1 MQYHRAAAVQA
12 VDQSR
17 EDSLLCHVCS
27 ATLVL
32 ADILYD
38 LPSLLTDECFV
49 GIFEAELL
57 RLRTLNALLVL
68 EGQRGGLQ
76 VDGVAQISFVL
87 QDTSHGVCR
96 PVVRLGDIHSGQLY
110 AILLVVEIT
119 RRRNLVFFELLC
131 DLGRTLSGNTEVE
144 DIPYHRSCFQVRYHM
159 PFGVC
164 RVLHIPIAGTGG
176 NSGTSLGLETNYG
189 ATLLAAVLGIE
200 FVHEIP
206 EGCEVV
212 GRLVQAVHAIVD
224 GDEAHTV
231 AGEDE
236 FGVLTHLKVLT
247 AQPGHVLHNKG
258 FHLTVFHQLHDLLPT
273 GAVEVRSRV
282 TVIIQEEGVGEAFL
296 SSILLQ

>member
-1 MQYHRAAAVQA
+1 MPKIGLYPDSKLSCLSIIQSQENRLSHRPI
-12 VDQSR
+12 S
-17 EDSLLCHVCS
+17 S
-27 ATLVL
+27 AIGTGGLDFL
-32 ADILYD
+32 IA
-38 LPSLLTDECFV
+38 
-49 GIFEAELL
+49 
-57 RLRTLNALLVL
+57 NALLIL
-68 EGQRGGLQ
+68 CHSL
-76 VDGVAQISFVL
+76 FK
-87 QDTSHGVCR
+87 
-96 PVVRLGDIHSGQLY
+96 VVI
-110 AILLVVEIT
+110 
-119 RRRNLVFFELLC
+119 
-131 DLGRTLSGNTEVE
+131 
-144 DIPYHRSCFQVRYHM
+144 
-159 PFGVC
+159 
-164 RVLHIPIAGTGG
+164 
-176 NSGTSLGLETNYG
+176 
-189 ATLLAAVLGIE
+189 
-200 FVHEIP
+200 HEIP